1 MAANKIFML
10 PLLAAPAFFA
20 FAAIGGSFAVV
31 GWIGGLLMLAAAL
44 FLRTREW
51 KSERQDDSYEDRA

>member
-51 KSERQDDSYEDRA
+51 KSQRRDDSYEDRP